1 MGIVYSTGDWTGAY
15 RQAYEAILDAAPMTM
30 EKVVREAVETAKAYT
45 ASRPSAKSGKAGRVE
60 TGAMM
65 EAIQGEVTGS
75 RTEII
80 GRFGFIHDHKAYYT
94 LQTTTGFRHNFSG
107 AFIAPTLAIIDAARE
122 AEQNMYAMFGTIVA
136 EG

>member
-1 MGIVYSTGDWTGAY
+1 MGLVWSSGDFTEPY
-15 RQAYEAILDAAPMTM
+15 RALYEAILDAAQPTM
-30 EKVVREAVETAKAYT
+30 EEVVREAVQAAREYT

-65 EAIQGEVTGS
+65 SAIEGEVTGS
-75 RTEII
+75 RTQII
-80 GRFGFIHDHKAYYT
+80 GRFGFIHDHKAYYS

-122 AEQNMYAMFGTIVA
+122 AEQNMYSMFGTIIA